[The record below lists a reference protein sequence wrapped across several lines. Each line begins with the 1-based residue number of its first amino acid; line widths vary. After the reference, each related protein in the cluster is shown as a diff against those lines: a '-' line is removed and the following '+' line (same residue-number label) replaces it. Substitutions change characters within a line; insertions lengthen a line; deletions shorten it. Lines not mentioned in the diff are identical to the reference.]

1 MDLLKDITR
10 ELRGDDGSGRSD
22 GHSDRAPR
30 AESASETGGS
40 TASGDPSDGGSAG
53 GDASDRTNRR
63 SRADTHVCSFCET
76 EFDADRRA
84 CPKCDAEIVLR
95 GDR

>member
-10 ELRGDDGSGRSD
+10 GLRNSDESATDGRSRSPPADRTDAVRPGATDDSPGDDSSND
-22 GHSDRAPR
+22 DQ
-30 AESASETGGS
+30 
-40 TASGDPSDGGSAG
+40 
-53 GDASDRTNRR
+53 

-84 CPKCDAEIVLR
+84 CPDCGAEIVFR
-95 GDR
+95 GER